1 MCRQCSVVCL
11 SVCWFVCLSV
21 CLLVCLSVCL
31 FVGLSVCLSVCWFV
45 CVSVSVCLLVTAVS
59 ATNWLSRP
67 RCHFECGLWGP
78 NEPCIRWW
86 SRSRPEEGALL
97 GIRRGHAYGCEMWAT
112 TRYLCARIDAFDTRD
127 LHRIMSISYT
137 RHIANAEMMAV
148 SAFQQ

>member
-1 MCRQCSVVCL
+1 MQHTQQCMLACKQ
-11 SVCWFVCLSV
+11 
-21 CLLVCLSVCL
+21 LVSSHIAANSISYASPVFC
-31 FVGLSVCLSVCWFV
+31 CLSVCWFV

-59 ATNWLSRP
+59 ATKWLSRP

-86 SRSRPEEGALL
+86 SRSRPKEGALL

-127 LHRIMSISYT
+127 LHRILSMSYS